1 MTGNARRD
9 LNRRSGVEL
18 QHEEQEI
25 RRAFPK
31 TKTKLLLISC
41 PLVISLMPS
50 CKKQDAGRDNIVLGV
65 SNMRRIL
72 SVLFCLGMASTS
84 LLADTA
90 AERLGESAT
99 ILKEVLAA
107 PDKGIPEDLLR
118 KAHCVVVVPGV
129 KQGAFIVGAKYGR
142 GFLVCR
148 TADGS
153 WGAPGALR
161 IEGGSVGFQIGGS
174 ETDVIMLVM
183 DERSMKGILSSKFTL
198 GGSADVAAGPVG
210 RSSTAQTDAT
220 MNAKILSVLALAGS
234 LRRRRPD
241 GCEPAPGSRS
251 EHRNVRHAD
260 PERRRR
266 QHQPEA
272 AGGCRR
278 VAGRAREVPGR
289 GQVRTR
295 LRTGWSRTITSIR
308 SGAPAR
314 TPRLRETP
322 TCRRRRTVSHAA
334 ASRRHRSG
342 TTLPP
347 QDLRRSRT
355 LARCG

>member
-1 MTGNARRD
+1 
-9 LNRRSGVEL
+9 
-18 QHEEQEI
+18 
-25 RRAFPK
+25 
-31 TKTKLLLISC
+31 
-41 PLVISLMPS
+41 
-50 CKKQDAGRDNIVLGV
+50 
-65 SNMRRIL
+65 MRRIL

-90 AERLGESAT
+90 AERLGQSAT

-183 DERSMKGILSSKFTL
+183 DERSMKGILSSSFTL
-198 GGSADVAAGPVG
+198 GGAADVAAGPVG

-220 MNAKILSVLALAGS
+220 MNAKILSYS
-234 LRRRRPD
+234 
-241 GCEPAPGSRS
+241 
-251 EHRNVRHAD
+251 
-260 PERRRR
+260 
-266 QHQPEA
+266 
-272 AGGCRR
+272 
-278 VAGRAREVPGR
+278 RARGVFAGIAIT
-289 GQVRTR
+289 GAT
-295 LRTGWSRTITSIR
+295 LR
-308 SGAPAR
+308 
-314 TPRLRETP
+314 
-322 TCRRRRTVSHAA
+322 
-334 ASRRHRSG
+334 
-342 TTLPP
+342 
-347 QDLRRSRT
+347 QDLDQNAEMYGKPIT
-355 LARCG
+355 NADIVGGNTKPPAGAADLLAVLGKYPPAGK